1 MSALTYLK
9 IGKEIRLVKGFWKQS
24 RATQGERKCVVCNI
38 ERCSR
43 YSAAGERGR
52 ASLYCKCVHVC
63 VSPKAS
69 HSDWAVDRVINWQRV
84 GETTIYCPPPLHS
97 HLDKIYFR
105 HTTLSKSK
113 TLFNEVKWG
122 LTYNPITVA
131 FFFNVF
137 ETNKNAPGSYVVDT
151 GDPTHLSIYST
162 DYFSAINTRIQTG
175 TNHCS
180 SAPNIKLLLQLK
192 SHTHCSYMHILL
204 FLHKKGTRLVLA

>member
-1 MSALTYLK
+1 MCAAQCTVS
-9 IGKEIRLVKGFWKQS
+9 
-24 RATQGERKCVVCNI
+24 VCA
-38 ERCSR
+38 C
-43 YSAAGERGR
+43 
-52 ASLYCKCVHVC
+52 VC
-63 VSPKAS
+63 VTKGLSQPLSGGQSYWLAKS
-69 HSDWAVDRVINWQRV
+69 WWNNHLF
-84 GETTIYCPPPLHS
+84 PPPFHS

-113 TLFNEVKWG
+113 TLFDEVKWG

-137 ETNKNAPGSYVVDT
+137 ETNKNALGSYVVDT
-151 GDPTHLSIYST
+151 GDPAHLSIYST

-192 SHTHCSYMHILL
+192 SHTHCRYMHILL

>member
-1 MSALTYLK
+1 M
-9 IGKEIRLVKGFWKQS
+9 
-24 RATQGERKCVVCNI
+24 VCNI

-52 ASLYCKCVHVC
+52 ASLYCKCVCMCVC
-63 VSPKAS
+63 
-69 HSDWAVDRVINWQRV
+69 HQRPLTATERWTELLIGKELV
-84 GETTIYCPPPLHS
+84 KQPFIAPLHS

-113 TLFNEVKWG
+113 TLFDEVKWG

-137 ETNKNAPGSYVVDT
+137 ETNKNALGSYVVDT

-162 DYFSAINTRIQTG
+162 DYFSAINTHIQTG

-192 SHTHCSYMHILL
+192 SHTHCRYMHILL